1 MRVLVVLMLIFG
13 PPSRA
18 WGAVHMHRHPTPV
31 GETGVA
37 KRKGAGPGGGSPGL
51 HKERN
56 DAEDRGHPVSR
67 RSFTLAH
74 ARGDPLGRGG
84 KTRKPARCARHTV
97 HSESAFK
104 IER

>member
-37 KRKGAGPGGGSPGL
+37 KRKGAGLGGGSPGL
-51 HKERN
+51 HKERS
-56 DAEDRGHPVSR
+56 DAEGWGHPVPR

-74 ARGDPLGRGG
+74 ARGDPLGKGRQEE
-84 KTRKPARCARHTV
+84 KARTV
-97 HSESAFK
+97 CMAHGALRRDVESG
-104 IER
+104 R

>member
-1 MRVLVVLMLIFG
+1 MGVLVVLVINFG

-51 HKERN
+51 HKERS
-56 DAEDRGHPVSR
+56 DAEGWGDPVPRS
-67 RSFTLAH
+67 SFTLAH
-74 ARGDPLGRGG
+74 ARGGPLEKGHQEKALRV
-84 KTRKPARCARHTV
+84 RVIWCAPNLP
-97 HSESAFK
+97 
-104 IER
+104 